1 MAPSPITK
9 KIMHTNGRL
18 TASSFLQ
25 RWRLPLLGLLVIV
38 IAGTAYLIYAKKSS
52 ADAQEHADKDSKTKL
67 VFELAAID
75 VLKSEVRD
83 LNTSLAISGS
93 LVPLNQVT
101 VRAKVGAE
109 VRETLVQEGMPVSKG
124 QVLTRFDAADLRARL
139 TAQDA
144 SVDEAQAKLTMANK
158 NRNSNESLLQQK
170 YISQNAFDVTNN
182 SVELAQAS
190 LKSAL
195 AQRQVAQLA
204 LSDTEVKAPIDG
216 IVSKR
221 HVQAGDKVSLDSP
234 LFVIVNLSQ
243 LILEVPVPASE
254 IPRVKI
260 GQLLNFK
267 VDGFGARSFS
277 GQVTRINPA
286 AESGSRSMLVYAAV
300 NNTDAALK
308 AGMFAKGSLI
318 LEKSTAMPVI
328 PLVALRQQNGKDVVY
343 TLVSNVVQ
351 VQAVKLGVRNEDE
364 GLVQVLSGLAPGAI
378 VISAKLDAIKPG
390 SKVSLPKVEAKSDAS
405 MPSMPTKPTA
415 TTLKG

>member
-1 MAPSPITK
+1 MN
-9 KIMHTNGRL
+9 TNGGA

-25 RWRLPLLGLLVIV
+25 RWRLFLFGLLVITM
-38 IAGTAYLIYAKKSS
+38 AGAGYFAYSKKS
-52 ADAQEHADKDSKTKL
+52 DAEAKGNAEKDNKTSV

-75 VLKSEVRD
+75 VLKAETGDV
-83 LNTSLAISGS
+83 NTSLAISGT
-93 LVPLNQVT
+93 LVPFSQVT

-109 VRETLVQEGMPVSKG
+109 VRETLVQEGMAVSRG
-124 QVLTRFDAADLRARL
+124 QILTRFDAADLRARL

-144 SVDEAQAKLTMANK
+144 SVDEAQAKLGMANK
-158 NRNSNESLLQQK
+158 NRNSNERLLKQN

-204 LSDTEVKAPIDG
+204 LADTEVKAPIDG

-221 HVQAGDKVSLDSP
+221 HVQAGDKVSPDSV
-234 LFVIVNLSQ
+234 LFSIVNLSL
-243 LILEVPVPASE
+243 LILEAPVPASE
-254 IPRVKI
+254 IPRIKI

-277 GQVTRINPA
+277 GKVSRINPA
-286 AESGSRSMLVYAAV
+286 AELGSRSMLVYVTV
-300 NNTDAALK
+300 NNADAALK

-328 PLVALRQQNGKDVVY
+328 PLVAVRQQNGKDVVY
-343 TLVSNVVQ
+343 KLVNNVVQ
-351 VQAVKLGVRNEDE
+351 LQAVSLGARNEDE
-364 GLVQVLSGLAPGAI
+364 GVVQVLEGLEPGAI

-390 SKVSLPKVEAKSDAS
+390 SKVSLPKMDNKPDNPVPAKPDAIS
-405 MPSMPTKPTA
+405 
-415 TTLKG
+415 LKG

>member
-1 MAPSPITK
+1 MT
-9 KIMHTNGRL
+9 TTGRVP
-18 TASSFLQ
+18 ASSFLR
-25 RWRLPLLGLLVIV
+25 RWRLPLFGLLAIT
-38 IAGTAYLIYAKKSS
+38 IAAAGYLVYAKKSN
-52 ADAQEHADKDSKTKL
+52 AEAKANVEKENKTSM

-93 LVPLNQVT
+93 LVPFSQVT

-109 VRETLVQEGMPVSKG
+109 VRETLVQEGMAVTKG
-124 QVLTRFDAADLRARL
+124 QILTRFDAADLRARL
-139 TAQDA
+139 TAQEA
-144 SVDEAQAKLTMANK
+144 SVDEAQAKLGMANK
-158 NRNSNESLLQQK
+158 NRKSNESLLKQN

-204 LSDTEVKAPIDG
+204 LADTEVKSPIDG
-216 IVSKR
+216 IISKR

-234 LFVIVNLSQ
+234 LFTIVNLSQ
-243 LILEVPVPASE
+243 LILEAPVPAYE
-254 IPRVKI
+254 IPRIKI
-260 GQLLNFK
+260 GQLLSFK

-277 GQVTRINPA
+277 GKVSRINPA
-286 AESGSRSMLVYAAV
+286 AETGSRSMLVYVAV
-300 NNTDAALK
+300 NNADAALK

-328 PLVALRQQNGKDVVY
+328 PLVAVRQQNGKDVVY
-343 TLVSNVVQ
+343 KLVNNVVQ
-351 VQAVKLGVRNEDE
+351 VQAVSLGVRNEDE
-364 GLVQVLSGLAPGAI
+364 GVVQVLEGLDPGAI
-378 VISAKLDAIKPG
+378 VISAKLDGIKPG
-390 SKVSLPKVEAKSDAS
+390 SKVSLPKVEAKSDN
-405 MPSMPTKPTA
+405 PMPTKPTA

>member
-1 MAPSPITK
+1 
-9 KIMHTNGRL
+9 MHTNGRL

-38 IAGTAYLIYAKKSS
+38 IAGTAYLIYSKKSS
-52 ADAQEHADKDSKTKL
+52 VDAQEHADKDSKTKL

-109 VRETLVQEGMPVSKG
+109 VRETLVQEGMAVTKG

-204 LSDTEVKAPIDG
+204 LADTEVKAPIDG
-216 IVSKR
+216 IISKR
-221 HVQAGDKVSLDSP
+221 HVQAGDKVSPDSP

-308 AGMFAKGSLI
+308 AGMFAKGSLL
-318 LEKSTAMPVI
+318 LEKSVAMPVI

-405 MPSMPTKPTA
+405 MPIMPTKPTA